1 MKISERKKIVHSKE
15 DVLDPEEISI
25 LLKEAGKQLR
35 DEFLVKAV
43 LYGGLR
49 AGEIAHMDVSWY
61 VPEKK
66 IVVIPTEKDCACREC
81 RLRQFSIDNHKRWKK
96 DFPDKKFS
104 VARLEQTIRDN
115 IQYKKDFDQVTVGKW
130 EPKTYAGIRE
140 IPIVYDEFDDVLKRF
155 FTRYGEVGITRVR
168 VWQIITDVADRCGVR
183 TTKRDV
189 YPHCIRATC
198 ASLWGMKNVSPATM
212 CKVFG
217 WDNIGSANPYITTD
231 KERANQELTD
241 KAGDKL
247 W

>member
-25 LLKEAGKQLR
+25 LLKEASKQLR

-49 AGEIAHMDVSWY
+49 AGEIAHMDASWY

-66 IVVIPTEKDCACREC
+66 VVSIPTQKDCACREC

-104 VARLEQTIRDN
+104 VARLEETIRNN
-115 IQYKKDFDQVTVGKW
+115 IQYKKDFGYVTVGKW
-130 EPKTYAGIRE
+130 EPKTFAGIRE
-140 IPIVYDEFDDVLKRF
+140 IPIVYDEFKDILKRF

-168 VWQIITDVADRCGVR
+168 VWQIVTDVADRCGIR
-183 TTKRDV
+183 TKSRDV

-198 ASLWGMKNVSPATM
+198 ASLWAMKKVSPATM
-212 CKVFG
+212 CKLFG
-217 WDNIGSANPYITTD
+217 WSNISSADPYITVE
-231 KERANQELTD
+231 KEIANKEATEL
-241 KAGDKL
+241 AGKSL

>member
-15 DVLDPEEISI
+15 DVLDPEEIAI
-25 LLKEAGKQLR
+25 ILKEASKDLR

-49 AGEIAHMDVSWY
+49 AGEIAHMGAGWY

-66 IVVIPTEKDCACREC
+66 VVIIPTEKDCVCREC

-115 IQYKKDFDQVTVGKW
+115 LEYKKDFEKITVGKW

-140 IPIVYDEFDDVLKRF
+140 IPIVYDEFEDILKRF
-155 FTRYGEVGITRVR
+155 FARYGEVGITRVR
-168 VWQIITDVADRCGVR
+168 VWQIVTAVADRCGIR
-183 TTKRDV
+183 TVKRDV

-198 ASLWGMKNVSPATM
+198 ASLWAMKKVSPATM
-212 CKVFG
+212 CKLFG
-217 WDNIGSANPYITTD
+217 WSNISSADPYITVEKEIANKEATD
-231 KERANQELTD
+231 L
-241 KAGDKL
+241 AGKSL